1 MSERKI
7 KKIANVVT
15 VIVAMVCVSVLYLKF
30 MDIDERINSTYS
42 KYNVLSNEIN
52 QVRNDESDAE
62 EKISEIEDQI
72 EYLTFGLEP
81 TDAIRQVAQNRS
93 FRVYEKG
100 NGYIIVQTVG
110 QHRIVLKGE
119 FVEFIVNGS
128 TDQDGLEY
136 KDENGSHWLSINPY
150 FEKGIDMNG
159 YNKDAIDY

>member
-42 KYNVLSNEIN
+42 VLSNEIN
-52 QVRNDESDAE
+52 QVRNDESDTE
-62 EKISEIEDQI
+62 ERLSELEDQV